1 MDVDK
6 AIEFLLSEGARL
18 DALCAEL
25 AKQQQK
31 TDAQLRAAVRLGA
44 AMSRRAFN
52 AIDALAGKQR
62 ETDKKLDALAEHGR
76 EADGR
81 IAALAEHGGETDGRI
96 DALTEHGRETD
107 GRIAALAEQQRETGA
122 QLQAFIQNTERRW
135 GGNGQGPRTGA

>member
-6 AIEFLLSEGARL
+6 AIEFLLSEGGRL

-52 AIDALAGKQR
+52 AIDALAGQQR

-76 EADGR
+76 EA
-81 IAALAEHGGETDGRI
+81 
-96 DALTEHGRETD
+96 D

-135 GGNGQGPRTGA
+135 GGNGHGPRPGA